1 MAGVYA
7 ELKWAD
13 GKVNPSG
20 IKTRLFVTPKSNIK
34 TFPKVVASP
43 TTAAQNVTL
52 DGDFVM
58 ETGKTFF
65 EVYSTQGKGKVSWEA
80 IGEKDHKMFR
90 NKFNGK
96 FPDISDEAKSMAKSY
111 LNANCVVV
119 VGLPHESEHRYVV
132 IGEEDFDTT
141 VDFKGDSGDVGGSE
155 KGLFMEV
162 TAESFNPLPS
172 YKGEIVLPGG
182 TFDCATSVYTP
193 TP

>member
-7 ELKWAD
+7 DLKWTD
-13 GKVNPSG
+13 GQVNPSG
-20 IKTRLFVTPKSNIK
+20 IKTRIFIAPK
-34 TFPKVVASP
+34 TFITTHPKVVASP

-52 DGDFVM
+52 DGDYVM
-58 ETGKTFF
+58 ASGKTFF
-65 EVYSTQGKGKVSWEA
+65 EVYSTQGVGKVSWES

-90 NKFNGK
+90 NKFTGK
-96 FPDISDEAKSMAKSY
+96 FPDISDEAKSVAKSY

-141 VDFKGDSGDVGGSE
+141 SDYKGDSGDVGGSV

-162 TAESFNPLPS
+162 MAESFNPLPS
-172 YKGEIVLPGG
+172 YKGEIKLPTG
-182 TFDCATSVYTP
+182 TFDCATSVFTP